1 MFTTVASSTTI
12 SWPKQTTP
20 RISQRRSDTSSASAR
35 PAGPATPGAAAPR
48 SATRETAGRAAS
60 GASGC
65 LLGKEYPVGHRRT
78 RPRPVT
84 PSRLARHRP
93 NSLTAVLILVIVFI
107 CIKPAVPASSC
118 AKPGLEEPDHALSAV
133 SPRDCARCAG
143 RHRGGDRDGLLV
155 DLGGH
160 QLG

>member
-48 SATRETAGRAAS
+48 SATRETAGRSAS
-60 GASGC
+60 WAIGY

-78 RPRPVT
+78 RRTPPSASPAGPALASPRF
-84 PSRLARHRP
+84 RQ
-93 NSLTAVLILVIVFI
+93 
-107 CIKPAVPASSC
+107 SC
-118 AKPGLEEPDHALSAV
+118 AAPPGDPALAEQL
-133 SPRDCARCAG
+133 
-143 RHRGGDRDGLLV
+143 DRATHTGYRFHLY
-155 DLGGH
+155 
-160 QLG
+160 